1 MIRRQPRFTRTAT
14 LFPYTTLFRSDRRAA
29 GLASRLRAEGVVA
42 GDVVAVARERSVGA
56 VVAVLATLKAGAGYL
71 PLDVSQPEERLAF
84 TLDDAGVRVA
94 LLDCAQRDLLP
105 KRTLCRIVVDDGS
118 DSIEAD
124 ADADANAGI
133 DGDALAYVMYTSGS
147 TGTPKGA
154 EIRHR
159 SILRLVCDVDYI

>member
-1 MIRRQPRFTRTAT
+1 M
-14 LFPYTTLFRSDRRAA
+14 
-29 GLASRLRAEGVVA
+29 
-42 GDVVAVARERSVGA
+42 ERSAGA
-56 VVAVLATLKAGAGYL
+56 VVAVLATLKAGAAYL

-94 LLDCAQRDLLP
+94 LLDCTQRDLLP
-105 KRTLCRIVVDDGS
+105 KRTLSRIVVDDGF

-147 TGTPKGA
+147 TGTPKGV

-159 SILRLVCDVDYI
+159 SILRLVCDVDYIELGSRTRMLHRAEERTAGDRGGVACRCWGAMAT

>member
-1 MIRRQPRFTRTAT
+1 MRI
-14 LFPYTTLFRSDRRAA
+14 SDW
-29 GLASRLRAEGVVA
+29 SS
-42 GDVVAVARERSVGA
+42 DVCSSD
-56 VVAVLATLKAGAGYL
+56 L
-71 PLDVSQPEERLAF
+71 

-105 KRTLCRIVVDDGS
+105 KRTLCRIVADDGS

-124 ADADANAGI
+124 ADADANANAGI

-147 TGTPKGA
+147 TGTPKGV

-159 SILRLVCDVDYI
+159 SILRLVCDVDYIALGSRTRMLHRSEEHTSELQSLLRISYAVFCFK

>member
-1 MIRRQPRFTRTAT
+1 M
-14 LFPYTTLFRSDRRAA
+14 
-29 GLASRLRAEGVVA
+29 
-42 GDVVAVARERSVGA
+42 ERSAGA

-84 TLDDAGVRVA
+84 TLDDVGVRVA

-124 ADADANAGI
+124 ANADADADANAGI

-147 TGTPKGA
+147 TGTPNGV
-154 EIRHR
+154 EIRQDRKSVVEGR
-159 SILRLVCDVDYI
+159 SVSERVGIGGVRE

>member
-1 MIRRQPRFTRTAT
+1 M
-14 LFPYTTLFRSDRRAA
+14 
-29 GLASRLRAEGVVA
+29 
-42 GDVVAVARERSVGA
+42 ERSAGA

-105 KRTLCRIVVDDGS
+105 KRKLCRIVVDDGS

-124 ADADANAGI
+124 ANADADADANAGI
-133 DGDALAYVMYTSGS
+133 DGDAMDYVMYTSGS
-147 TGTPKGA
+147 TGTPKGV
-154 EIRHR
+154 EIRTR
-159 SILRLVCDVDYI
+159 SILRMVCDVRSEEHTSELQSLMRSSSAVL